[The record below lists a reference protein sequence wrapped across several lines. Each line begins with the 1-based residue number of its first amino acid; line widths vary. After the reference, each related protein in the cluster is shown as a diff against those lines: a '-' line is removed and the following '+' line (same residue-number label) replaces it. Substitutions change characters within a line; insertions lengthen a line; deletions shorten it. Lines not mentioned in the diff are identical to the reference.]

1 MQIITKQN
9 GDYLITTDKTKLNL
23 KVIHNYL
30 SNESYWSRNIP
41 FEIVKAATENSLNFG
56 LFFKEKQI
64 GYARIVSDFATTAY
78 LADVFVLKE
87 FRGQGLSK
95 WLMEIIMNHPDLQG
109 LRRWILAT
117 KDAHGLYKQFGWKPM
132 AAPERWMEKHNPD
145 VYKKPIK

>member
-1 MQIITKQN
+1 MQIITEQK

-30 SNESYWSRNIP
+30 SNESYWSQNIP

-95 WLMEIIMNHPDLQG
+95 WLMKIIMNHPDLQG

-145 VYKKPIK
+145 VYSTI

>member
-1 MQIITKQN
+1 MQIITEQK

-41 FEIVKAATENSLNFG
+41 FEIVKASTENSLNFG

>member
-30 SNESYWSRNIP
+30 SNESYWSQNIP

-132 AAPERWMEKHNPD
+132 AAPERWMEKHNQD
-145 VYKKPIK
+145 VYKII

>member
-1 MQIITKQN
+1 MT
-9 GDYLITTDKTKLNL
+9 
-23 KVIHNYL
+23 
-30 SNESYWSRNIP
+30 NESYWSQNIP

>member
-1 MQIITKQN
+1 MQIITEQN
-9 GDYLITTDKTKLNL
+9 GDYLITTDKSKLDL
-23 KVIHNYL
+23 KVIHNFL
-30 SNESYWSRNIP
+30 TNESYWSQNIP

-117 KDAHGLYKQFGWKPM
+117 KDAHGLYKQFGWKPI
-132 AAPERWMEKHNPD
+132 AAPERWMEKHNQD
-145 VYKKPIK
+145 VYKII